1 MTGTRFDLHLHS
13 ALSACAENTMSPRQ
27 IVARALDS
35 RLDMIAVTDHNA
47 SAHAP
52 LMARLGEESGLVVVP
67 GMEVTTREEV
77 HVLALFADL
86 AGLRAFQETVDGALP
101 EAQNDAEH
109 FGLQLVYDEHDEV
122 VDVDERLRQIG
133 TSLGIDALTE
143 RIRACGGVAIPA
155 HVFRGRN
162 SLTSQLGFINPDG
175 GYDAVEVS
183 VRTWRQQGLRLGQRV
198 AGFPVIVG
206 SDAHFVEDIGR
217 FCLETPTPVRT
228 VPQLLGVLR
237 QLEDA

>member
-13 ALSACAENTMSPRQ
+13 ALSACAENAMSPRQ

-52 LMARLGEESGLVVVP
+52 LMARLGADSGLTVVP

-77 HVLALFADL
+77 HVLALFAEL
-86 AGLRAFQETVDGALP
+86 AGLHAFQETVDNALP
-101 EAQNDAEH
+101 EARNDTEF
-109 FGLQLVYDEHDEV
+109 FGWQLVYDEHDEV

-133 TSLGIDALTE
+133 TSLGLDRLTE
-143 RIRACGGVAIPA
+143 HIRACGGVAIPA
-155 HVFRGRN
+155 HVFRSRN
-162 SLTSQLGFINPDG
+162 SLTSQLGFVNPDG

-183 VRTWRQQGLRLGQRV
+183 VRTWRRQGLRLGQRI
-198 AGFPVIVG
+198 AGYPVVVG

-217 FCLETPTPVRT
+217 FCLEVPTPVHT
-228 VPQLLGVLR
+228 VPELLGALR
-237 QLEDA
+237 QMEVA